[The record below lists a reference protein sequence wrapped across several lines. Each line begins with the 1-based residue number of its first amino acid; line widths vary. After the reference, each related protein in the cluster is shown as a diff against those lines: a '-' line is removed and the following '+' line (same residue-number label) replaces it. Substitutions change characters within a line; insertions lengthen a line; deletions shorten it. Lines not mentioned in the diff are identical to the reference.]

1 MSSLAETTRPR
12 AESFVDK
19 AEWGETGSHSGGG
32 APERKAVLRGESRPD
47 LIRDEVL
54 GEIFS
59 DSARLRPDHPAIID
73 GASRTRP
80 AVIPP
85 SPMPRSRLARAPS
98 PAASRIAESAPATSS
113 DSGWRGD
120 PTC

>member
-59 DSARLRPDHPAIID
+59 DSARLRQ
-73 GASRTRP
+73 T
-80 AVIPP
+80 IPP
-85 SPMPRSRLARAPS
+85 HRRREPGRGRPSSAFSYAEVEARAG
-98 PAASRIAESAPATSS
+98 AIARGLAHRGSAPATSS